1 MLLVMLGHTLQHAFG
16 GRRSPA
22 LGSIH
27 LASLLGHRRRFSRL
41 SFVEQSETLLCRSVE
56 VLRRAHGLI
65 AVELGQR

>member
-27 LASLLGHRRRFSRL
+27 LASLLGRRCRFSRAVGL
-41 SFVEQSETLLCRSVE
+41 ATFLADASSTTESVTSGMHFE
-56 VLRRAHGLI
+56 KL
-65 AVELGQR
+65 

>member
-27 LASLLGHRRRFSRL
+27 LASLLGRRCRFSSAVGL
-41 SFVEQSETLLCRSVE
+41 AAFLADASSTAESVTSGMHFE
-56 VLRRAHGLI
+56 KL
-65 AVELGQR
+65 